1 MIQNGENYIRF
12 DWAMKRLSV
21 DSLSIHDKQAYYR
34 KMKSLFESIRDEGY
48 QEGLYLG
55 MAKEFEIGFE
65 IGYEIGIEIG
75 REERTMEIARQMK
88 AMGLT
93 DEQIALA
100 TGLSK
105 EKIIHC

>member
-65 IGYEIGIEIG
+65 IGIEIG

-105 EKIIHC
+105 EKIMYC

>member
-65 IGYEIGIEIG
+65 IGIEIG

-105 EKIIHC
+105 EKIMHC

>member
-55 MAKEFEIGFE
+55 MAKEFEIG
-65 IGYEIGIEIG
+65 YEIGIEIG

-105 EKIIHC
+105 EKIMYC

>member
-55 MAKEFEIGFE
+55 MAKEFEIG
-65 IGYEIGIEIG
+65 IEIG

-105 EKIIHC
+105 EKIMHC

>member
-55 MAKEFEIGFE
+55 MAKEFEIG
-65 IGYEIGIEIG
+65 YEIGIEIG

-105 EKIIHC
+105 EKIMHC